1 MHLHNRK
8 SVLGIALSSLL
19 VLAICPAAF
28 VLPLQQP
35 SFSDGPEQAYADEP
49 AQLEL
54 ITTCREQIDETAAE
68 IAAAEAAA
76 IEAAKPESVRRA
88 EACLGVPYRSGSS
101 SPSGFDC
108 SGLVSY
114 ALTGRYGHAYTS
126 YSFWGMSA
134 VSDPRPGDVVA
145 CSPGHCGLYIGDG
158 QMIHAPQSGE
168 RVRVEAVRGK
178 IVRP

>member
-8 SVLGIALSSLL
+8 SVLGIALS
-19 VLAICPAAF
+19 VLFAFALCPAAF
-28 VLPLQQP
+28 AVPLQV
-35 SFSDGPEQAYADEP
+35 SSADGPQAAYADEP
-49 AQLEL
+49 VQLDL
-54 ITTCREQIDETAAE
+54 ISTCRAQIDETAAE

-76 IEAAKPESVRRA
+76 IEAAKPDSVRRA

-101 SPSGFDC
+101 SPYGFDC

-114 ALTGRYGHAYTS
+114 ALTGNYGHAYTS
-126 YSFWGMSA
+126 YAFWSMPA
-134 VSDPRPGDVVA
+134 VSDPQPGDVVA

-168 RVRVEAVRGK
+168 YVRVEPIRGK
-178 IVRP
+178 VVRP